1 MFDAK
6 GALMGGCQIL
16 TLTMVSWDRYNV
28 IVKGMSGTPLS
39 FQKSV
44 ILIMFCWL
52 FSLGWALAPLFNI
65 GHFTLDSM
73 LGS

>member
-1 MFDAK
+1 
-6 GALMGGCQIL
+6 MGGCQIL
-16 TLTMVSWDRYNV
+16 TLTMISWDRYNV

-44 ILIMFCWL
+44 ILIMIAWL
-52 FSLGWALAPLFNI
+52 ISLGWAIAPLFGI
-65 GHFTLDSM
+65 GNFTLDSM